1 LVNVKIL
8 KAKSR
13 SILLTAAALA
23 GCSGSQPPIGAPGA
37 MPQTSA
43 IIHTKAVVDHAS
55 PAWSYRVLHRFDKY
69 INGASPVAGLLEM
82 NGMLYGTTSYGG
94 KKCSCGTVY
103 SVSTTGKLKVI
114 YRFTGGSDGVR
125 PYGGLIDV
133 NGTLYGTTSEGGGSG
148 CGGSGCGTI
157 YSVTTAGVETVLY
170 RFAGGSDGEAP
181 FAGLT
186 NVNGTLYGTTVYGG
200 PGGKGTVYSVTTGG
214 VEKVL
219 HSFPGGGAR
228 PFGGL
233 IDVNGTLYGT
243 TGEGGAYSKGTVFS
257 ITTAGAETVLYSF
270 GARHSDGAHPQAGLI
285 DVNGTLYGTTEEGG
299 SRSRSRCGERGGC
312 GTVFS
317 VTTAGVETVLHRF
330 GGRHDGAHPLAVL
343 LNVDGTL
350 YGTAYYGGAYGYGA
364 VFSLNPKSTE
374 HLVYSFHCSSG
385 GSNPQA
391 PLIDVSGTLYGTA
404 LWGGSSGQG
413 GRGAIFALSQ

>member
-1 LVNVKIL
+1 M
-8 KAKSR
+8 KSLA
-13 SILLTAAALA
+13 SCIIVAVSLA
-23 GCSGSQPPIGAPGA
+23 GCGGSQPLVGTPGA
-37 MPQTSA
+37 MAQS
-43 IIHTKAVVDHAS
+43 HTIARTEPGTDRILPAS
-55 PAWSYRVLHRFDKY
+55 SYRVLHDFSL
-69 INGASPVAGLLEM
+69 NHHTSGASPVAGLLEV
-82 NGMLYGTTSYGG
+82 NGMFYGTTSYGG
-94 KKCSCGTVY
+94 EKCSCGTVY
-103 SVSTTGKLKVI
+103 SISTTGKFKVLH
-114 YRFTGGSDGVR
+114 RFVGGFDGVR

-148 CGGSGCGTI
+148 CGGNGCGTV
-157 YSVTTAGVETVLY
+157 YSVTTDGVETVLY
-170 RFAGGSDGEAP
+170 RFAGGSDGQAP

-186 NVNGTLYGTTVYGG
+186 NVKGRLYGTTVYGG
-200 PGGKGTVYSVTTGG
+200 LGNKGTVYSVTTGG
-214 VEKVL
+214 VQTVL

-243 TGEGGAYSKGTVFS
+243 TGEGGAHSKGTVFR
-257 ITTAGAETVLYSF
+257 ITTVGVETVLYSF

-285 DVNGTLYGTTEEGG
+285 EMNGTLYGTTEEGG
-299 SRSRSRCGERGGC
+299 RSRCGERGGC

-330 GGRHDGAHPLAVL
+330 GGRHDTAHPLAAL

-364 VFSLNPKSTE
+364 VFSLNPNGTE
-374 HLVYSFHCSSG
+374 RLVYSFHGSLD

-391 PLIDVSGTLYGTA
+391 PLIDVRGTLYGTA
-404 LWGGSSGQG
+404 LWGGGGNSGT
-413 GRGAIFALSQ
+413 GRGAAFALSP